1 MNAYRVQIKI
11 SVMTKKQSKFKMYST
26 LKNKKLN
33 KSQTVPK
40 LKDYIGNVSD
50 YTTENDLT
58 NLLESVGKII

>member
-33 KSQTVPK
+33 KSQTVRK

-50 YTTENDLT
+50 YTTENDL
-58 NLLESVGKII
+58 

>member
-33 KSQTVPK
+33 KSQTVRK

>member
-33 KSQTVPK
+33 KSQTVRK

-58 NLLESVGKII
+58 NLLESVGQII